1 MQVVGAFQNDYYHL
15 VVMERCEGITLFQ
28 CVELNSALPESVA
41 RMISKQVQASHIINV
56 LHSDLYLY
64 LQVFSAISYLHNL
77 SIVHGDIKDENIMV
91 DSQMKIKLIDFG
103 W

>member
-41 RMISKQVQASHIINV
+41 RMISKQVQASHIMFSTVIYIYIFRYFPQ
-56 LHSDLYLY
+56 YLTCT
-64 LQVFSAISYLHNL
+64 ISPLFTATLKMRTLWSIL
-77 SIVHGDIKDENIMV
+77 S
-91 DSQMKIKLIDFG
+91 
-103 W
+103 